1 MIKFLTVPV
10 LIALL
15 IVSNLAAFARG
26 MSASSFAPGH
36 HFAHF
41 DHFRHRH
48 HFTHFHHFWHR
59 HYFASFA
66 TAIGL
71 GWKNC

>member
-1 MIKFLTVPV
+1 MGAP
-10 LIALL
+10 
-15 IVSNLAAFARG
+15 
-26 MSASSFAPGH
+26 SFAPGH
-36 HFAHF
+36 HFVHF